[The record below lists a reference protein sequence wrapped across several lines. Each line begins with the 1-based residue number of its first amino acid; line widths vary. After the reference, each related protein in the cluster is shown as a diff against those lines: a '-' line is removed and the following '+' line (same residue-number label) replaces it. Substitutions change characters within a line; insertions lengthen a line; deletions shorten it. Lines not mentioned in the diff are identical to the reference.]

1 MVSTMVRHL
10 SFLRLAKDFLNP
22 RTSFLIAFC
31 MVEILS
37 AETLILVIL
46 VSKNKPRKLSGNI

>member
-1 MVSTMVRHL
+1 MVSTMVRYL

-22 RTSFLIAFC
+22 RISFLIAFC